1 MKKFIQ
7 VRAGGHKGGKLFVQR
22 EEDQVEY
29 LMPGGTKQRG
39 ESHEETLLRE
49 VREELGTNVRKNTVR
64 HFGSFEDIA
73 AVVHMEV
80 FLGELEN
87 DPRPTGE
94 VLELIWLSKH
104 NNWSKLS
111 PIIRGKILPALIEAS
126 LI

>member
-1 MKKFIQ
+1 MKKLYKSGLAVI
-7 VRAGGHKGGKLFVQR
+7 REGRLLVQR